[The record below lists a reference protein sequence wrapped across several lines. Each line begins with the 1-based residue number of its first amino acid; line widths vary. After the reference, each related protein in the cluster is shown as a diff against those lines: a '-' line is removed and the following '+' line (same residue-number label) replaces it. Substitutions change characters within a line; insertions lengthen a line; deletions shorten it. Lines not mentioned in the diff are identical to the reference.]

1 MSASKIP
8 LFKMKDLILF
18 LCLLKM
24 SFAVPA
30 FPQQPGTQGMAPP
43 GMASLSLETMRQLGS
58 LQGLNALSQYS
69 RFGFGKA
76 LNSLWLHGL
85 LPPPA
90 SFPWMRPGEHETQQ
104 YEYSLP
110 VHPPPLPSQPPLHP
124 QQPGMKP
131 FLQPTASTAFQATV
145 QKGGPHPPM
154 HPGQLP
160 LKDGEMPAV
169 QQQVAPSEKPPT
181 SEMPLMDF
189 AGQELPTVFHLARLI
204 SRAPIPDNKPSTLY
218 PGMFYMSYGT
228 NQLNT
233 PARLGFMSSEEMP
246 GARGPMAY
254 GAMFP
259 GFEGLRHTLRGLGP
273 NTAKGGDFTLEFD
286 SPVSVTKGTKGPEKG
301 EEEPQ
306 GSPLHEG
313 NPEGPARLSHIASG
327 AHAGLLGFPDDN
339 IPSLARGPAGQRPGS
354 PGVTPANTDPLMTP
368 ELSEVYDVYGSD
380 VTTPLGEGE
389 ATMDTTMSPDTQ
401 QTLIP
406 GNKMHHPQMV
416 HDAWRFQEP

>member
-30 FPQQPGTQGMAPP
+30 FPQGPGTQGMAPP

-104 YEYSLP
+104 
-110 VHPPPLPSQPPLHP
+110 PPLHP
-124 QQPGMKP
+124 PQPGMKA
-131 FLQPTASTAFQATV
+131 FLQPTAPTTAFQATA
-145 QKGGPHPPM
+145 QKGGPRGPLHPP
-154 HPGQLP
+154 QLP
-160 LKDGEMPAV
+160 LQDGDLPDAV
-169 QQQVAPSEKPPT
+169 QQQQQGGVAPSEPPPT
-181 SEMPLMDF
+181 SQMPLMDF

-204 SRAPIPDNKPSTLY
+204 SRAPIADNKPSTLY

-313 NPEGPARLSHIASG
+313 NPEGPALLSHIAPG
-327 AHAGLLGFPDDN
+327 AHAGLLAFPDDN
-339 IPSLARGPAGQRPGS
+339 IPSLARGPAGQRQES
-354 PGVTPANTDPLMTP
+354 PGVTPATDDLLMTP
-368 ELSEVYDVYGSD
+368 ELAGVYDAYGGD

-389 ATMDTTMSPDTQ
+389 ATIDTTMSPDIQETRV
-401 QTLIP
+401 P